1 MVNTFAPSNSL
12 AEFRRVAAAQAVTFN
27 VDDSLLPNVLK
38 GNEGRNVW
46 ATLLRLRTMP

>member
-1 MVNTFAPSNSL
+1 
-12 AEFRRVAAAQAVTFN
+12 VAAAQAVTFN
-27 VDDSLLPNVLK
+27 FDDSLLPKVLK